1 MRESFDGP
9 QERVANARAL
19 LDMLV
24 KATEGSNDA
33 YCFLLRNEF
42 EILRRTSDSYLLHEH
57 LEADNEPMYFHQFM
71 EMADAHG
78 LQFLAESYL
87 LSTWISQTAGP
98 AEKVVR
104 DLASDILEL
113 EQYTDFLRNRMF
125 RKTLLCRKGIDLVRE
140 FDPRVLQSMYVACRP
155 AADRRFSQR
164 PRCEH
169 FGQVQQRKRDA

>member
-1 MRESFDGP
+1 MS
-9 QERVANARAL
+9 
-19 LDMLV
+19 DMLV

-87 LSTWISQTAGP
+87 LSTWISRRPGRL
-98 AEKVVR
+98 ERGIR

-125 RKTLLCRKGIDLVRE
+125 RKTLLCRKGIDLVESLTRAS
-140 FDPRVLQSMYVACRP
+140 FSRCMLRSPLRP
-155 AADRRFSQR
+155 TERS
-164 PRCEH
+164 
-169 FGQVQQRKRDA
+169 VNVRDASISVKFSNEKGMI